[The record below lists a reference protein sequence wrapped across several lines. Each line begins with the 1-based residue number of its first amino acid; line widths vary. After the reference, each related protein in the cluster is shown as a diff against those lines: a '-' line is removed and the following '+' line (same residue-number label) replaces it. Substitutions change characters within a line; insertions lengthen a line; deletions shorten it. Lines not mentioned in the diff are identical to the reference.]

1 MSSHKPKK
9 HLGQNFL
16 TDPRTQR
23 RIVDA
28 CGLNNDDRVVEIGPG
43 QGAMTRL
50 IAPKVRRLICV
61 ETDKDLIGRLKEEFK
76 NSNVEIAHADFL
88 RWPIPIG
95 VKVIGNIPY
104 YISTPIIEKLIEERA
119 KVTDAYLT
127 VQMEFGQRLAAAA
140 GSDDYGAL
148 SCFAQYYAD
157 VKVLFKIKS
166 TCFNPKPKVDSCFV
180 HLNFKKDKYRPKDEA
195 KMFHFI
201 RTVFTQRRKNILNAA
216 SILVEKNKLTSILN
230 ELNISPD
237 IRPEELNLDN
247 FIAISD
253 KLQVE

>member
-1 MSSHKPKK
+1 MSFHRPKK

-16 TDPRTQR
+16 TDPRTQQ

-28 CGLNNDDRVVEIGPG
+28 CGFSEEDRVVEIGPG
-43 QGAMTRL
+43 QGVMTRL

-61 ETDKDLIGRLKEEFK
+61 ETDRDLIGRLKEEFK
-76 NSNVEIAHADFL
+76 NSNVDIAHADFL
-88 RWPIPIG
+88 KWPIPIG

-104 YISTPIIEKLIEERA
+104 YISTPIIEKLIEERSRVA
-119 KVTDAYLT
+119 EAYLT

-140 GSDDYGAL
+140 GSGDYGAL

-157 VKVLFKIKS
+157 VKLLFKIKS
-166 TCFNPKPKVDSCFV
+166 TCFHPQPKVDSCFV
-180 HLNFKKDKYRPKDEA
+180 RLDFWREAKYHPDNEA

-216 SILVEKNKLTSILN
+216 SFLVEKDKLTSILN

-247 FIAISD
+247 FIAISNR
-253 KLQVE
+253 LI